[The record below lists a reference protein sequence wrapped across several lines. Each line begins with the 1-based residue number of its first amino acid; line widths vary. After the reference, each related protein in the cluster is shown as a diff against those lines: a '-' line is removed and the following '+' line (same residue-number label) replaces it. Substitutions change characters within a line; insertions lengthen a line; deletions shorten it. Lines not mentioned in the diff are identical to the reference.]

1 LGNVAA
7 PFIDPPPRLPGKIIN
22 CSALRLNLMDNQK
35 GNQAADTLL
44 SAWIKSAA
52 DFWGSM
58 LQNWTKKDAAGGDSA
73 GGEKSRTQESFET
86 VFNSWQTL
94 SSVAGDSG
102 AMEAFSNLGRALPE
116 ILLQMVEASW
126 RSYFYLQQQWLEKA
140 GRIGESTRAFNFDN
154 LDEEVFKAWTE
165 IYEKEFRQFF
175 HIPQLGLT
183 RFYQE
188 KINATLDKHNRFQS
202 HYAEFMHLILL
213 PVEKSFKV
221 FQQQLSAMAQEGK
234 LPENSNDFY
243 KVYIKILEGH
253 YMSLFKSP
261 DYVKAMGNTL
271 GALED
276 FVEAR
281 NAIGQ
286 DILKAMAVP
295 TQNELDEL
303 YKEMYQLKKRIK
315 ILEKEKQVLQSDNQ
329 KL

>member
-1 LGNVAA
+1 
-7 PFIDPPPRLPGKIIN
+7 
-22 CSALRLNLMDNQK
+22 MDKQK
-35 GNQAADTLL
+35 GNQAADSLL

-52 DFWGSM
+52 DFWASM
-58 LQNWTKKDAAGGDSA
+58 LQNWTKYDAAGDSSA
-73 GGEKSRTQESFET
+73 TGEKSRTQESFET

-102 AMEAFSNLGRALPE
+102 AMEAFSNLGRAMPE
-116 ILLQMVEASW
+116 VLLQMVEAGW
-126 RSYFYLQQQWLEKA
+126 RSYFYLQEQWLQKV

-175 HIPQLGLT
+175 YIPQLGLT

-188 KINATLDKHNRFQS
+188 KVNATLDKHNRFQS
-202 HYAEFMHLILL
+202 QYAEFMHLILL

-221 FQQQLSAMAQEGK
+221 LQQQLSDMAREGK
-234 LPENSNDFY
+234 LPENSNDYY
-243 KVYIKILEGH
+243 KLYIKILEGH
-253 YMSLFKSP
+253 FMSLFKSP
-261 DYVKAMGNTL
+261 DYVKAMGKTL
-271 GALED
+271 EALED

-286 DILKAMAVP
+286 DILKAMSMP

-315 ILEKEKQVLQSDNQ
+315 ILEKEKPTSQSDN
-329 KL
+329 